1 MSVVTVAEVKALGR
15 ITNDSQDV
23 LIQTLI
29 DSAESFVEAFCDVSL
44 TSAEVSENLD
54 GGGYY
59 LYPSRKPVTA
69 VTTIFESGVELAS
82 EDYALECFGI
92 YQATELP
99 WTAGKQI
106 FATTYTGGYAEAP
119 AGLKLAIKQM
129 ALRAYMNFEAKT
141 SSSESERDTNWQSL
155 WNGNDITALLEQFSH
170 KAILA

>member
-15 ITNDSQDV
+15 ITNFSQDT
-23 LIQTLI
+23 LIQDLI
-29 DSAESFVEAFCDVSL
+29 DAAESFVEAFCDVSL
-44 TSAEVSENLD
+44 TSAQVSENLD

-59 LYPSRKPVTA
+59 LYPSRKPLTA
-69 VTTIFESGVELAS
+69 VTTIFEEGVELAS

-92 YQATELP
+92 YQATEMP

-106 FATTYTGGYAEAP
+106 FAVTYTGGYATTP
-119 AGLKLAIKQM
+119 AGLKLAIRQM

-141 SSSESERDTNWQSL
+141 SSSESDRDMNWQSL
-155 WNGNDITALLEQFSH
+155 WSGNDITALLEQFSH